1 MVQPL
6 LLPTNILKGLANA
19 KTADEANETVS
30 YPSIT
35 TGESATTGITPTKAG
50 NIFITT
56 GGDVYIAKAATA
68 DTDWVKLN

>member
-19 KTADEANETVS
+19 KAADEANETVS

-35 TGESATTGITPTKAG
+35 AGDATTGITPTKAG